1 MSAISGEGAPTSS
14 WSGVIKVEEY
24 SQTKGLLGAGN
35 CFRSSVF
42 SVGGHGWRIEYYPDG
57 YNLSNTGWIS
67 FGLSLDR
74 PHEAKENVEAQFAF
88 TLLDK
93 AGAPVLP
100 YTGASGVCNFS
111 SKDPSWG
118 LERFIERRELES
130 SPRLE
135 DDSFSVRCCVTVLK
149 GKGDES
155 AVAVPAFTA
164 FGIMASEVG
173 EEHEMVVE
181 VNKKMME
188 EHLGTVVATCL
199 VGMDE
204 IYSTGK

>member
-1 MSAISGEGAPTSS
+1 MAAISGEAAPTSS

-42 SVGGHGWRIEYYPDG
+42 SVGRHGWRIEYYPDG

-67 FGLSLDR
+67 FGICLDR
-74 PHEAKENVEAQFAF
+74 PDEVKEIVEAQFTF
-88 TLLDK
+88 TLLDQ
-93 AGAPVLP
+93 AGAPVMP
-100 YTGASGVCNFS
+100 CTGASGVCRFS

-130 SPRLE
+130 SPCLE
-135 DDSFSVRCCVTVLK
+135 DDSFSIRCCVTVLK
-149 GKGDES
+149 GKGDEA
-155 AVAVPAFTA
+155 AVAVPAFIA
-164 FGIMASEVG
+164 SGNMASEM
-173 EEHEMVVE
+173 EEDDEMVVE
-181 VNKKMME
+181 VDKKMME
-188 EHLGTVVATCL
+188 EHFSTLAAMSS

-204 IYSTGK
+204 IYS

>member
-24 SQTKGLLGAGN
+24 SRTKLLGAGN

-42 SVGGHGWRIEYYPDG
+42 SVGGYRWRIEYYPDG

-67 FGLSLDR
+67 FGICLDR
-74 PHEAKENVEAQFAF
+74 PDEVKEIVEAQFAF
-88 TLLDK
+88 TLLDQ
-93 AGAPVLP
+93 AGAPVMP
-100 YTGASGVCNFS
+100 YTGASGVCYFS

-130 SPRLE
+130 SPCLE
-135 DDSFSVRCCVTVLK
+135 DDSFSVRCSVTVLK

-164 FGIMASEVG
+164 FGIMASEV
-173 EEHEMVVE
+173 EKHDKMVVE

-188 EHLGTVVATCL
+188 EHLGTLVATCL

-204 IYSTGK
+204 IYSTGE